1 MKKTIALLAATVIT
15 LGLGALNLRAE
26 EEDAVKEIKKL
37 LEESYVH
44 GAFNELDA
52 EAMETAFHPDF
63 AIFTPKGEDI
73 EKYPI
78 SSWVE
83 STRKR
88 KADPDF
94 DASKNQWQHQFASV
108 DVTGHAASVK
118 IELFRGEKKIFTDYI
133 SLLRFDSGWRV
144 VAKVYYRHPD

>member
-1 MKKTIALLAATVIT
+1 MKKTIALLTATVIT
-15 LGLGALNLRAE
+15 FSLGVLNLHAA
-26 EEDAVKEIKKL
+26 EEDAVKEIKRL

-52 EAMETAFHPDF
+52 EALENAFHPDF
-63 AIFTPKGEDI
+63 AIFSPKGEDI

-78 SSWVE
+78 KSWVE
-83 STRKR
+83 STKKR

-94 DASKNQWQHQFASV
+94 DASNNQWQHQFASV

-118 IELFRGEKKIFTDYI
+118 IELFRGDKKVYTDYI

-144 VAKVYYRHPD
+144 VAKVYYRHPE